1 MLLYKYYFNS
11 INDEAP
17 RINYDNFFDSIIA
30 IILIFYNEEWHFS
43 MYKYAQVNEYRSITF
58 YLFMAMISQILI
70 LNLFEAIFLN
80 KFMVNIV
87 EHFFETKKRIKSK
100 FKNLMKLSLFGVSK
114 KINSKIKS
122 FKNFLAKKVKK

>member
-1 MLLYKYYFNS
+1 
-11 INDEAP
+11 
-17 RINYDNFFDSIIA
+17 
-30 IILIFYNEEWHFS
+30 